1 MKKTLLAILVAIS
14 LVSCKDEIIG
24 IDFQGNWSGKLM
36 ETISYLEEN
45 ETKMVDKTL
54 KLDPQENLG
63 IDIQLV
69 GYLEPIYPGTCISK
83 SKFTFFG
90 SRSMTINSKEYS
102 MSVLGNGKLT
112 DEGLDFYISYETYI
126 EGKRYF
132 HTLSGTLTQN

>member
-1 MKKTLLAILVAIS
+1 MKKTLLAILMVIT

-24 IDFQGNWSGKLM
+24 KNFQGNWSGKLM

-45 ETKMVDKTL
+45 NSQLTPVTL
-54 KLDPQENLG
+54 KLEPQVNLG

-69 GYLEPIYPGTCISK
+69 GHLEPIYPGTCISK

-90 SRSMTINSKEYS
+90 SRSMNIDGKDYS
-102 MSVLGNGKLT
+102 MSVLGNGKLAN
-112 DEGLDFYISYETYI
+112 DSLDFYISYETFI

-132 HTLSGTLTQN
+132 HTLSGTLSQ